1 MEKKPRTK
9 KDIRRQILAV
19 RRTLP
24 AEEAKEKSREI
35 FQKVTAHPWY
45 IEADTVFCYAS
56 HDGEVRTRELM
67 DQILADGK
75 RLALPRVEG
84 REMTFYEV
92 REPERLEEG
101 AYGIEEPLPENPVR
115 KEHSEKALMIIPG
128 IVFDRRLHRIG
139 YGGGFYDRYLAGDAP
154 FHTMAVAY
162 ECQCILGELPFE
174 SHDLCP
180 EVLVT
185 EREIYQR

>member
-1 MEKKPRTK
+1 M
-9 KDIRRQILAV
+9 
-19 RRTLP
+19 
-24 AEEAKEKSREI
+24 EEAKEKSREI

-92 REPERLEEG
+92 REPERW
-101 AYGIEEPLPENPVR
+101 R
-115 KEHSEKALMIIPG
+115 KVPMGLRSHCLKIP
-128 IVFDRRLHRIG
+128 
-139 YGGGFYDRYLAGDAP
+139 
-154 FHTMAVAY
+154 
-162 ECQCILGELPFE
+162 C
-174 SHDLCP
+174 
-180 EVLVT
+180 
-185 EREIYQR
+185 ERSTAKRP

>member
-24 AEEAKEKSREI
+24 AGEAIEKSRAI
-35 FQKVTAHPWY
+35 VQKVTAHPWY
-45 IEADTVFCYAS
+45 IEADTVFCYAN
-56 HDGEVRTRELM
+56 HDGEVQTRELM

-84 REMTFYEV
+84 TEMTFYEV
-92 REPERLEEG
+92 TKPGQLTEG
-101 AYGIEEPLPENPVR
+101 VYGIEEPFPEKPVKKGDSR
-115 KEHSEKALMIIPG
+115 KALMLIPG
-128 IVFDRRLHRIG
+128 IVFDRNLHRIG
-139 YGGGFYDRYLAGDAP
+139 YGGGFYDRYLAGEIP

-180 EVLVT
+180 EVLIT
-185 EREIYQR
+185 EREIYER

>member
-24 AEEAKEKSREI
+24 VEEAKEKSREI

-84 REMTFYEV
+84 

>member
-24 AEEAKEKSREI
+24 VEEAKEKSREI

-92 REPERLEEG
+92 REPDRLEEG
-101 AYGIEEPLPENPVR
+101 AYGIEEPLPETACH
-115 KEHSEKALMIIPG
+115 KTEKFAKILPHAILYHTPYLIQSPAG
-128 IVFDRRLHRIG
+128 RGCFCCFPTVFL
-139 YGGGFYDRYLAGDAP
+139 L
-154 FHTMAVAY
+154 
-162 ECQCILGELPFE
+162 
-174 SHDLCP
+174 
-180 EVLVT
+180 
-185 EREIYQR
+185 

>member
-1 MEKKPRTK
+1 
-9 KDIRRQILAV
+9 
-19 RRTLP
+19 
-24 AEEAKEKSREI
+24 
-35 FQKVTAHPWY
+35 
-45 IEADTVFCYAS
+45 
-56 HDGEVRTRELM
+56 
-67 DQILADGK
+67 
-75 RLALPRVEG
+75 
-84 REMTFYEV
+84 
-92 REPERLEEG
+92 
-101 AYGIEEPLPENPVR
+101 
-115 KEHSEKALMIIPG
+115 MIIPG

>member
-1 MEKKPRTK
+1 M
-9 KDIRRQILAV
+9 
-19 RRTLP
+19 
-24 AEEAKEKSREI
+24 EEAKEKSREI

-115 KEHSEKALMIIPG
+115 KEHSEKA
-128 IVFDRRLHRIG
+128 
-139 YGGGFYDRYLAGDAP
+139 
-154 FHTMAVAY
+154 
-162 ECQCILGELPFE
+162 
-174 SHDLCP
+174 
-180 EVLVT
+180 
-185 EREIYQR
+185 

>member
-24 AEEAKEKSREI
+24 VEEAKEKSREI

-75 RLALPRVEG
+75 RLCLKIPC
-84 REMTFYEV
+84 
-92 REPERLEEG
+92 ERST
-101 AYGIEEPLPENPVR
+101 A
-115 KEHSEKALMIIPG
+115 K
-128 IVFDRRLHRIG
+128 RL
-139 YGGGFYDRYLAGDAP
+139 
-154 FHTMAVAY
+154 
-162 ECQCILGELPFE
+162 
-174 SHDLCP
+174 
-180 EVLVT
+180 
-185 EREIYQR
+185 

>member
-24 AEEAKEKSREI
+24 AGEAIEKSRAI

-45 IEADTVFCYAS
+45 IEADIVFCYAS

-84 REMTFYEV
+84 KEMTFYEGT
-92 REPERLEEG
+92 EQLTAG
-101 AYGIEEPLPENPVR
+101 AYGIEEPLPEKPIR
-115 KEHSEKALMIIPG
+115 KGDSKKALMLIPG

-139 YGGGFYDRYLAGDAP
+139 YGGGFYDRYLAGETP

-185 EREIYQR
+185 EREIYER